1 MEDGMAAEIAT
12 AIVELH
18 GTHLTEAGMAGI
30 GSALLAILHTVDI
43 AGSALVHHATH
54 HIVVENWTSVMVIV
68 FMKILSFKTLLN

>member
-18 GTHLTEAGMAGI
+18 GTHLTE
-30 GSALLAILHTVDI
+30 ALLAILHTVDI